1 MLNKLTA
8 EKVHYQS
15 SLNLDFGRAVKRVE
29 KGIRNPLD
37 LHLSL
42 CYEHAVINPNCS
54 KL

>member
-1 MLNKLTA
+1 MPNRITA
-8 EKVHYQS
+8 EKAHYQS
-15 SLNLDFGRAVKRVE
+15 SLNFDFGRADKRVE
-29 KGIRNPLD
+29 KGIRNPVD